1 MGARHHPG
9 VGHGIRRFSLNR
21 LLYGGR
27 GSAYVARMRVL
38 LDVSA
43 VPDRPVGAGVYTREL
58 ARALGGLLFGVTATD
73 PITFL
78 GMPVVLAVVAAIA
91 GYVPARRASRVD
103 PSIALRAD

>member
-1 MGARHHPG
+1 
-9 VGHGIRRFSLNR
+9 
-21 LLYGGR
+21 
-27 GSAYVARMRVL
+27 
-38 LDVSA
+38 
-43 VPDRPVGAGVYTREL
+43 
-58 ARALGGLLFGVTATD
+58 LLFGVTATD